1 MNGMVVPGKSGD
13 CPAVR
18 CRLLPPSLAMGAEAL
33 PVGILHLPDESLLLF
48 LRHGSLATHE
58 DVNRFLALE
67 RAVQQERYSLHLIEQ
82 PMLGCCCCAVPV
94 WATCSIASNNSRRAF
109 GAGLEGVAASIRPRY
124 CKRRL
129 ASKPKKSGVHTAP

>member
-1 MNGMVVPGKSGD
+1 
-13 CPAVR
+13 
-18 CRLLPPSLAMGAEAL
+18 MGAEAL

-67 RAVQQERYSLHLIEQ
+67 RAVQQERYPFHLIEQ
-82 PMLGCCCCAVPV
+82 PMLGCCCAGALPV
-94 WATCSIASNNSRRAF
+94 SATCSIASNNSRRAP
-109 GAGLEGVAASIRPRY
+109 GAGLEGVVASMRPRY
-124 CKRRL
+124 CRRKL

>member
-1 MNGMVVPGKSGD
+1 MP
-13 CPAVR
+13 
-18 CRLLPPSLAMGAEAL
+18 CRSAAPSALSPPTGPRSARDPTIIGTETYA
-33 PVGILHLPDESLLLF
+33 LF

-67 RAVQQERYSLHLIEQ
+67 RAVQQERYPFHLIEQ
-82 PMLGCCCCAVPV
+82 PMLGCCCCGAVPV

-124 CKRRL
+124 CRRRL
-129 ASKPKKSGVHTAP
+129 A